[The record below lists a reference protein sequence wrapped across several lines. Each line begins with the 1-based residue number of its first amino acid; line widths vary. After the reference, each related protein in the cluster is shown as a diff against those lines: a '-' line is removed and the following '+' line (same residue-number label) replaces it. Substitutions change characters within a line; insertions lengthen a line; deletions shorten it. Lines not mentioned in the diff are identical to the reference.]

1 MAKFVLCDTGFW
13 IALYDKRDYY
23 HGEATELFNK
33 LALFHIIIP
42 WPVLYEVLRT
52 RFVRRRE
59 YVITFEKHLKILKIK
74 YIDDTPYRRIALSEL
89 FKSVNK
95 RTISLVDMIIR
106 KILEDKGKHID
117 YLITFNEKDFIDI
130 CKKRRISVYS
140 RGISV

>member
-42 WPVLYEVLRT
+42 WSVLYEVLRT

-59 YVITFEKHLKILKIK
+59 YVITFKKHLKILKIK
-74 YIDDTPYRRIALSEL
+74 YIDDTPYRRVALSEL

-95 RTISLVDMIIR
+95 RTISLVDIA
-106 KILEDKGKHID
+106 KVV
-117 YLITFNEKDFIDI
+117 ITFKDRLTRTGFNFFENLFRRYGTELVIINEYTNEK
-130 CKKRRISVYS
+130 K
-140 RGISV
+140 